1 MRFARLASGAFDETI
16 GLLTF
21 YEIIIVDE
29 LVKFHHSLG
38 KAMEPNPVEKEFQQQ
53 ELPLNIKLEIFE
65 GPLDLLLHLIKK
77 NEIDIC
83 DIPITV
89 ITQQYLEYLEVMKSL
104 NLDVAGEFL
113 LMAATL
119 LHIKSKMLLPPSEEE
134 QNEEEK
140 EEELEDPRAEL
151 VRRLL
156 EYQRFKEAALNLDQG
171 FLLDREVFARKFFAE
186 KFLEGSEEAL
196 SGEATLFDLLE
207 AVKKILQGIPPE
219 EFQEISLDHLNIK
232 EKIHQ
237 IMEHLWEKE
246 SLTFGEL
253 FTPMTLRGEIVM
265 TFLALLELLRLRM
278 IKIYQA
284 ESFGTIRIFAPIG
297 REEGQKKIEERI
309 L

>member
-1 MRFARLASGAFDETI
+1 
-16 GLLTF
+16 
-21 YEIIIVDE
+21 
-29 LVKFHHSLG
+29 
-38 KAMEPNPVEKEFQQQ
+38 MEPPEVENEFQQP
-53 ELPLNIKLEIFE
+53 ELPLKVKLEIFE

-77 NEIDIC
+77 NEIDIY

-89 ITQQYLEYLEVMKSL
+89 ITQQYLEYLEMMKSL

-119 LHIKSKMLLPPSEEE
+119 LHIKSKMLLPPSEEPAG
-134 QNEEEK
+134 EEEK
-140 EEELEDPRAEL
+140 EEGAEDPRAEL

-156 EYQRFKEAALNLDQG
+156 EYQRFKEAGWDLAQG

-196 SGEATLFDLLE
+196 AGEATLFDLLE
-207 AVKKILQGIPPE
+207 AMKKILQGIPPE

-232 EKIHQ
+232 EKIHR
-237 IMEHLWEKE
+237 IMEYLWEKE

-253 FTPMTLRGEIVM
+253 FTPTSQRGEIIV

-278 IKIYQA
+278 IKVYQA
-284 ESFGTIRIFAPIG
+284 ESFGMIRIFAPID